1 MTTSVTSFS
10 QLQLSILLLAT
21 IGFLSSLWFH
31 VRDKENLAIGLLV
44 LTAFLVF
51 SFAALLDPFLNL
63 WDERFHAL
71 VGKNLMYHPFMPT
84 LYDDPV
90 VSMAYDHW
98 DNYHIWIHKQ
108 PLFLWQIALSFKLF
122 GISEFS
128 LRIPDI
134 ILGMILVFIGYRSG
148 KLLVNKNVGY
158 LTGILTISTIYLTE
172 LVSGRQEIDHNDFS
186 FLVYVSL
193 SIWSLIEYHFT
204 KKRYWIFLIGAFSGM
219 AILCK
224 WVVGF
229 LVFLGWFVLK
239 LQQKRFRPSHYYD
252 FLVALGITLLMAVPW
267 QVYTFICYP
276 KEAIQAFTMNT
287 SHFLSAVDGHRGT
300 LLYHFEKA
308 GTIYGLVMSL
318 LIIPSLY
325 VFYRN
330 SRDKMVAVSLLVM
343 VIAVYLFFTI
353 TATKMS
359 SFTVVVSMVI
369 FIALAALI
377 DHAVQYTNRYIKKP
391 GARSLL
397 FAGLII
403 LIVLLRFDI
412 GLLRERHTTRNEEN
426 HYTRMLMHNRE
437 VFKSLNLPDN
447 AVLFNVKGRHY
458 LEAMFYTGLPAYNF
472 IPTRDQYQ
480 DLKSKGRCIAIFRPA
495 DLPLPDY
502 LSTDPTTIIL
512 NKEITGYD

>member
-1 MTTSVTSFS
+1 MPLIATSFS
-10 QLQLSILLLAT
+10 QIQLTILLLAT
-21 IGFLSSLWFH
+21 IGFLCSLYFH
-31 VRDKENLAIGLLV
+31 IREKERLAIGFLV
-44 LTAFLVF
+44 FTAFLVF

-63 WDERFHAL
+63 WDERLHAL
-71 VGKNLMYHPFMPT
+71 VAKNLMNHPFMPT

-98 DNYHIWIHKQ
+98 DKYHIWIHKQ

-158 LTGILTISTIYLTE
+158 LTGVLTISTLYLTE
-172 LVSGRQEIDHNDFS
+172 LVSGRQDTDHNDFS

-229 LVFLGWFVLK
+229 LVYLGWFVLK
-239 LQQKRFRPSHYYD
+239 LQQKKFRPSQYYD
-252 FLVALGITLLMAVPW
+252 FMVALGITLLIALPW
-267 QVYTFICYP
+267 QVFTFIRYP
-276 KEAIQAFTMNT
+276 EEAMQAFTMNT

-300 LLYHFEKA
+300 LLYHFGKA
-308 GTIYGLVMSL
+308 GTIYGLVMSF
-318 LIIPSLY
+318 LIIPALY
-325 VFYRN
+325 FFYRN
-330 SRDKMVAVSLLVM
+330 SRDKRVAVSLLVM
-343 VIAVYLFFTI
+343 VIAVYLFFSI

-369 FIALAALI
+369 FIALATLI
-377 DHAVQYTNRYIKKP
+377 DQVIQVTNRYIKNQ
-391 GARSLL
+391 GCRSLL
-397 FAGLII
+397 FAGLVI

-412 GLLRERHTTRNEEN
+412 GLLQERHTTRNAGN
-426 HYTRMLMHNRE
+426 HYTRMLMHNRD
-437 VFKSLNLPDN
+437 VFKSLDLPDN

-472 IPTRDQYQ
+472 IPTKDQYQ
-480 DLKSKGRCIAIFRPA
+480 DLKSKGRRIAIFQPA

-502 LSTDPTTIIL
+502 LSTDPATIIL